1 MVGRGTSEVVQL
13 RSKLQILDGAVWTLL
28 DRVNELEE
36 RVSKVE
42 KRVSNRGSRSRAGTE
57 QKE

>member
-36 RVSKVE
+36 RVSRIE
-42 KRVSNRGSRSRAGTE
+42 KRRQTRSSRSRAGTE
-57 QKE
+57 GKE

>member
-36 RVSKVE
+36 RVSKIE
-42 KRVSNRGSRSRAGTE
+42 KRRQTRSSRPRAGTE
-57 QKE
+57 QTE

>member
-36 RVSKVE
+36 RVSKIE
-42 KRVSNRGSRSRAGTE
+42 KRRQTRSSRSRAGSE